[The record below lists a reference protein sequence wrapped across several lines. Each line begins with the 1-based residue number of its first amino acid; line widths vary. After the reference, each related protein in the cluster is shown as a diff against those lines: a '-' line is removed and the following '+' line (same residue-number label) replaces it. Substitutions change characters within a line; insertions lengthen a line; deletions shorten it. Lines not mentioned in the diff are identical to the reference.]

1 MRYFFSLTGSEATL
15 AIRIIVSST
24 ACCAVTLGCSIQ
36 RIGTGLIGTA
46 LLAID
51 ITAVTVATEND
62 LAVAAGTMKQPGAGI
77 HRYKRPMRVGF
88 LPARVRL

>member
-1 MRYFFSLTGSEATL
+1 MRYFFALTCPEATL
-15 AIRIIVSST
+15 AIRIIMSST
-24 ACCAVTLGCSIQ
+24 ACGTVALGCSTQ
-36 RIGTGLIGTA
+36 RIGTGLVCTT

-51 ITAVTVATEND
+51 VTAVTVTTEKD
-62 LAVAAGTMKQPGAGI
+62 LAVAAGTMKQPGTGV